1 MSINYSK
8 GTHLSNE
15 ILLSKLDKYNT
26 MFIDE
31 KKLLNSSNNTITT
44 YIHILERFYEYIV
57 ESDAINSFEYISK
70 TVVLGFTNKDT
81 SAANATRILYLAV
94 IKSYLSFIDE
104 KENLNGLFE
113 HRLKKLTIK
122 KESVEVDALD
132 DIEVEKLLALF
143 SKKTKSFNKH
153 RDSLLIKLI
162 LFTGIRASEC
172 LDIKLKDLSL
182 IEEGSVYKIKIF
194 GKGSKERFVYIAV
207 EKIENELVFLKDYI
221 VDYIAITNQQKRMSR
236 VGLYKVI
243 SNKMKKAGI
252 NKKGVHILRHTFA
265 RRLVSKNINLVTISE
280 LLGHADITLTAKTYA
295 RSNEGNK
302 INAIL
307 V

>member
-1 MSINYSK
+1 MKINYSK

-15 ILLSKLDKYNT
+15 ILLSKLDKYNA
-26 MFIDE
+26 MFIAE
-31 KKLLNSSNNTITT
+31 KKLLNSSNSTITT
-44 YIHILERFYEYIV
+44 YLHILERFYEYIV
-57 ESDAINSFEYISK
+57 ESDVINSLEYISK
-70 TVVLGFTNKDT
+70 TVVLGFANKDAT
-81 SAANATRILYLAV
+81 AANATRILYLTV

-104 KENLNGLFE
+104 KEKLNGMFE

-132 DIEVEKLLALF
+132 DIEVEKLLGLF

-182 IEEGSVYKIKIF
+182 IEENSVYKIKIL

-207 EKIENELVFLKDYI
+207 ERIENELLFLKDYI
-221 VDYIAITNQQKRMSR
+221 VNYIAITNQQKRMSR

-265 RRLVSKNINLVTISE
+265 RRLVAKNINLVTISE

-302 INAIL
+302 IRAVL
-307 V
+307 L

>member
-1 MSINYSK
+1 
-8 GTHLSNE
+8 
-15 ILLSKLDKYNT
+15 
-26 MFIDE
+26 MFINE
-31 KKLLNSSNNTITT
+31 KKLLNSSSNTVNT
-44 YIHILERFYEYIV
+44 YLYILERFYEYIIESNTLNQLEDLSKEIV
-57 ESDAINSFEYISK
+57 LDFINQDSDAANSTK
-70 TVVLGFTNKDT
+70 
-81 SAANATRILYLAV
+81 ILYLAV

-132 DIEVEKLLALF
+132 DVEVDKLLSLF
-143 SKKTKSFNKH
+143 IKKTKSFNKS

-172 LDIKLKDLSL
+172 LGIKLKDFSL
-182 IEEGSVYKIKIF
+182 VEKGSVYRIKIS

-207 EKIENELVFLKDYI
+207 DKIDNELIFLKEYI

-236 VGLYKVI
+236 VGLYNVI

-265 RRLVSKNINLVTISE
+265 RKLVSKNINLVTISE
-280 LLGHADITLTAKTYA
+280 LLGHADVTLTAKTYA
-295 RSNEGNK
+295 KSNERNK
-302 INAIL
+302 IRAVL
-307 V
+307 L

>member
-1 MSINYSK
+1 MLQLKINSSK
-8 GTHLSNE
+8 GIYLSNE

-57 ESDAINSFEYISK
+57 ESDAINSLEYISK
-70 TVVLGFTNKDT
+70 TVVLGFANKDV

-132 DIEVEKLLALF
+132 DIEVEKLLELF
-143 SKKTKSFNKH
+143 SKK
-153 RDSLLIKLI
+153 
-162 LFTGIRASEC
+162 
-172 LDIKLKDLSL
+172 
-182 IEEGSVYKIKIF
+182 
-194 GKGSKERFVYIAV
+194 
-207 EKIENELVFLKDYI
+207 NE
-221 VDYIAITNQQKRMSR
+221 
-236 VGLYKVI
+236 VI
-243 SNKMKKAGI
+243 
-252 NKKGVHILRHTFA
+252 
-265 RRLVSKNINLVTISE
+265 
-280 LLGHADITLTAKTYA
+280 
-295 RSNEGNK
+295 
-302 INAIL
+302 
-307 V
+307 